1 MVLLGKK
8 IKELRNKHKYTQ
20 TELANRLGVTRATI
34 AAYENDSR
42 QPSYEVLVKLT
53 RIFKV
58 SLDYLVLNKQMETVC
73 VDGLSENEIGA
84 VQALITYFRRGRLID
99 DFYDDKPLDKKDK
112 RTLIDEYYSKDNN
125 DIIDDLTKKIEWSL
139 TVYIVVENI

>member
-84 VQALITYFRRGRLID
+84 VQALITYFRRSRLID

-112 RTLIDEYYSKDNN
+112 RTLIDEYYSKDID
-125 DIIDDLTKKIEWSL
+125 DIIDDLTKRTE
-139 TVYIVVENI
+139 

>member
-73 VDGLSENEIGA
+73 VEGLSENEIGA
-84 VQALITYFRRGRLID
+84 VQALITYFRHSRMID

-112 RTLIDEYYSKDNN
+112 RTLIDEYYSKDID
-125 DIIDDLTKKIEWSL
+125 DIIDDLTKRTE
-139 TVYIVVENI
+139 

>member
-1 MVLLGKK
+1 MVLLGRK

-73 VDGLSENEIGA
+73 VDGLNENEIGA
-84 VQALITYFRRGRLID
+84 VQALITYFRRSRLID
-99 DFYDDKPLDKKDK
+99 DFYDDKPLDRNDK
-112 RTLIDEYYSKDNN
+112 RTLIDEYHSKDID
-125 DIIDDLTKKIEWSL
+125 DIIDDLSKRTE
-139 TVYIVVENI
+139 

>member
-84 VQALITYFRRGRLID
+84 VQALITYFRRSRLID
-99 DFYDDKPLDKKDK
+99 DFYDDKPLDRNDK
-112 RTLIDEYYSKDNN
+112 RTLIDEYHSKDINE
-125 DIIDDLTKKIEWSL
+125 IIDDLTKKIE
-139 TVYIVVENI
+139 